1 MAGYDHSHGG
11 HGHGSHA
18 HGSHAHGG
26 HAHGGLGGH
35 AHAPKDF
42 GTAFAI
48 GIVLEALQSQQDLI
62 QARLDYAGTVGELN
76 KAQVRLKTA
85 AGE

>member
-1 MAGYDHSHGG
+1 M
-11 HGHGSHA
+11 
-18 HGSHAHGG
+18 
-26 HAHGGLGGH
+26 
-35 AHAPKDF
+35 
-42 GTAFAI
+42 
-48 GIVLEALQSQQDLI
+48 VLEALQSQQDLI